1 MVSLITT
8 KFEYKGQ
15 KYVEDC
21 MTDKLDR
28 NYPDEGYAYF
38 LREKMINGQKVLFE
52 INIIKNGK
60 YLTMKGYVNVFLSD
74 EDNEPT
80 DIIKCEVSFSAVFEY
95 TFQAYPK
102 NIVVRAH
109 NPEEALAIF
118 KTLHGDKTDYQY
130 QGNIKRVFTI
140 KH

>member
-8 KFEYKGQ
+8 AFEYKG
-15 KYVEDC
+15 KKFVEDC

-52 INIIKNGK
+52 INIIKSGK

-118 KTLHGDKTDYQY
+118 KTLHGDKIEYQY
-130 QGNIKRVFTI
+130 QGNTKRVFTI

>member
-1 MVSLITT
+1 MDSLITT
-8 KFEYKGQ
+8 TFEYKGQ
-15 KYVEDC
+15 KFVEDC
-21 MTDKLDR
+21 MTNKLDR
-28 NYPDEGYAYF
+28 NYEDEGYAYF
-38 LREKMINGQKVLFE
+38 LREKNINDQKVLFE

-60 YLTMKGYVNVFLSD
+60 YLTMNGYVNVFLSS

-80 DIIKCEVSFSAVFEY
+80 DIIKCQVSFSAVFEY

-102 NIVVRAH
+102 NILIRAH

-118 KTLHGDKTDYQY
+118 KTLHDDKNEYQFEGY
-130 QGNIKRVFTI
+130 ARRIFTI

>member
-1 MVSLITT
+1 MVSLITCS
-8 KFEYKGQ
+8 FEYKGQ

-28 NYPDEGYAYF
+28 NYKDEGYAYF
-38 LREKMINGQKVLFE
+38 LREKIVNGQKVLFE
-52 INIIKNGK
+52 INIIKKGK

-80 DIIKCEVSFSAVFEY
+80 DIIKCQVSFSAVFEY

-102 NIVVRAH
+102 NIIIRAH

-118 KTLHGDKTDYQY
+118 KTLHDNKTEYQY
-130 QGNIKRVFTI
+130 QGNPRRIFTI